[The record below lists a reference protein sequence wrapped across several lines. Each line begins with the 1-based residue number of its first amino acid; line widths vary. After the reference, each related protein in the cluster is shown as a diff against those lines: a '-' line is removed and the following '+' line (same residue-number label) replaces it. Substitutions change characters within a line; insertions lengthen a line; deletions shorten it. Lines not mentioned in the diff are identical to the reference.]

1 MTSSIAIDVV
11 NSLSARNIYGN
22 PDLSG
27 KFVLN
32 PVQYSFTHHELRE
45 KYLSSMPPKS
55 SPFYNEE
62 SFEVCMI
69 LTDQHLVVRDKV
81 KSIMVNYND
90 IFKPILIAKF
100 EESPYFL
107 VLDGNH
113 RLAAAV
119 LLRQRYIN
127 AFFVDARESFL

>member
-1 MTSSIAIDVV
+1 
-11 NSLSARNIYGN
+11 
-22 PDLSG
+22 
-27 KFVLN
+27 
-32 PVQYSFTHHELRE
+32 
-45 KYLSSMPPKS
+45 
-55 SPFYNEE
+55 
-62 SFEVCMI
+62 
-69 LTDQHLVVRDKV
+69 
-81 KSIMVNYND
+81 MVNYND